1 MKKLTM
7 SLAVAAVAI
16 MLASLATLS
25 QTSLA
30 QSEPNRAD
38 AETPQ
43 AKVIAVKFHA
53 DWCGYCKAMG
63 PVFEELQAKHDQE
76 PVLFVEFDQT
86 REFGKRQSAYM
97 ADAMGLDG
105 VWAEHGGKTGF
116 VLLIDATT
124 KRIMK
129 RLSHEQNLKQMGS
142 ALKDAVANASAPEA
156 GSEHPKGEHPAGG
169 DHPEHPDGR

>member
-7 SLAVAAVAI
+7 SLSLAAVAI
-16 MLASLATLS
+16 MLTAFATLS
-25 QTSLA
+25 QTSVA
-30 QSEPNRAD
+30 QTGSSRAG

-53 DWCGYCKAMG
+53 DWCGSCKAMG

-76 PVLFVEFDQT
+76 PVLYVEFDQT

-97 ADAMGLDG
+97 ADAMGLDD

-124 KRIMK
+124 RRVIQK
-129 RLSHEQNLKQMGS
+129 LTHEQSLKQMGA
-142 ALKDAVANASAPEA
+142 ALQNAVANASAPVS